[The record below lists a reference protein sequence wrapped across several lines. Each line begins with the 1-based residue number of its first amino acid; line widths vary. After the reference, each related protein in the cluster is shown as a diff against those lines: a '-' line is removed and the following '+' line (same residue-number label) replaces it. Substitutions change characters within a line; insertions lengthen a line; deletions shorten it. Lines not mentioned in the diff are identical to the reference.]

1 MKQGRVIKTYGG
13 YFFVYDFASEEVYRS
28 KIRGRL
34 KEEDIE
40 VIVGDKVEFQELDDG
55 AGIIEDRLDRKNRLF
70 RPLIANVDQVIITLA
85 IKEPDL
91 HFKLLDKLL
100 ILAHAAELDIVLC
113 INKVDLVSLAEA
125 REKVGFYDKIGYK
138 MIYTSAVD
146 NKGIADLKAVMQDKI
161 SVFAGPS
168 GAGKSSL
175 LNAVQ
180 PDLELQTDDLSD
192 KIKRGKHTTRY
203 VKLLDLEHGGWVA
216 DTPGFSRLDVSF
228 IKPRNLQ
235 YFFVE
240 FEDYLNQC
248 RFNSC
253 THSHEPGCKVKE
265 AVEEGK
271 VPAQRYRNYLKLLEE
286 IEENSEEEWRK

>member
-1 MKQGRVIKTYGG
+1 MKEGRVVRTYGG
-13 YFFVYDFASEEVYRS
+13 YFFVYDFASEEVYQS

-34 KEEDIE
+34 KEKGIE

-55 AGIIEDRLDRKNRLF
+55 TGMIEDRLERKNRLF
-70 RPLIANVDQVIITLA
+70 RPLIANVDQVIVTAA

-100 ILAHAAELDIVLC
+100 VLAQAAELDIVLC
-113 INKVDLVSLAEA
+113 INKIDLSGLAAAKE
-125 REKVGFYDKIGYK
+125 RVHFYDEIGYRVL
-138 MIYTSAVD
+138 YTSAEERR
-146 NKGIADLKAVMQDKI
+146 GIEDLKEALKNKI

-180 PDLELQTDDLSD
+180 PNLELQTDDLSD

-203 VKLLDLEHGGWVA
+203 VKLLDLDHGGWVA
-216 DTPGFSRLDVSF
+216 DTPGFSRLDISF

-235 YFFVE
+235 YFFIE
-240 FEDYLNQC
+240 FKDYLNAC
-248 RFNSC
+248 KFNSC
-253 THSHEPGCKVKE
+253 THSHEPECKVKE
-265 AVEEGK
+265 AVSEGEISEE
-271 VPAQRYRNYLKLLEE
+271 RYQSYLQLLEE
-286 IEENSEEEWRK
+286 LEENDREDWRR